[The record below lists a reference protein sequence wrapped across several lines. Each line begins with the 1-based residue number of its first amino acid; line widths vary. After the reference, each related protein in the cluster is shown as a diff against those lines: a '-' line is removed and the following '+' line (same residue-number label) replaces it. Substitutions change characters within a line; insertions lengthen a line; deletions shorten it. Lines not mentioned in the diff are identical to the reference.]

1 MLKAGVDIGAE
12 TTKAVIMSN
21 GNIVSQ
27 SITLTG
33 LEQVEAVEKVLGA
46 ALNKAGIKRE
56 DLKAIVTTG
65 VGRKAI
71 PFATSDVTEIAAA
84 AKGAIYFYPT
94 ARTIIDV
101 GAEESRAIKVDT
113 NGKVADFAK
122 NEKCAAGVGAFVES
136 MARALEIKVEDMGKL
151 SLLSDKDIPMNVTC
165 VVFAESEVVSL
176 IHAKTP
182 KPDIAR
188 AIHDAIATRTTSMTR
203 RIGMDKDVVLIGG
216 VAKNAGVVESLKR
229 HLGVD
234 VIIPQNPEF
243 VVAVGA
249 AILAG

>member
-1 MLKAGVDIGAE
+1 MLKAGIDIGAE
-12 TTKAVIMSN
+12 TTKAVIM
-21 GNIVSQ
+21 GDGKVLAR

-33 LEQVEAVEKVLGA
+33 LEQTEAVETVLA
-46 ALNKAGIKRE
+46 DALSKAGIKRE

-65 VGRKAI
+65 VGRKSI
-71 PFATSDVTEIAAA
+71 PFATHDVTEIAAD
-84 AKGAIYFYPT
+84 AKGAIFLYPT
-94 ARTIIDV
+94 ARTVIDV
-101 GAEESRAIKVDT
+101 GAEESRAIKVDA

-122 NEKCAAGVGAFVES
+122 NEKCAAGVGAFVAS

-151 SLLSDKDIPMNVTC
+151 SLQSNKDIPMNVTC

-188 AIHDAIATRTTSMTR
+188 AIHDAIGTRTTSMAR
-203 RIGMDKDVVLIGG
+203 RIGMDKDIVLIGG
-216 VAKNAGVVESLKR
+216 VAKNPGVVDSLKR
-229 HLGVD
+229 HLQTD
-234 VIIPQNPEF
+234 IFIPEDPEF
-243 VVAVGA
+243 VGALGA

>member
-1 MLKAGVDIGAE
+1 MLKAGIDIGAE
-12 TTKAVIMSN
+12 TTKAVIMSD
-21 GNIVSQ
+21 GKVLAR

-33 LEQVEAVEKVLGA
+33 LEQSEAVEKVLA
-46 ALNKAGIKRE
+46 DAVSKAGIKRE

-71 PFATSDVTEIAAA
+71 PFATSDVTEIAAS
-84 AKGAIYFYPT
+84 AKGAIFLYPT
-94 ARTIIDV
+94 ARTVLDV
-101 GAEESRAIKVDT
+101 GAEESRAIKVDA

-122 NEKCAAGVGAFVES
+122 NEKCAAGVGAFVAS
-136 MARALEIKVEDMGKL
+136 MSRALEVKVEDMGTL
-151 SLLSDKDIPMNVTC
+151 SLQSNKDIPMNVTC

-188 AIHDAIATRTTSMTR
+188 AIHDAIATRTTSMAR

-216 VAKNAGVVESLKR
+216 VAKNPGVVDSLKR
-229 HLGVD
+229 HLQTD
-234 VIIPQNPEF
+234 IIIPEYPEF
-243 VVAVGA
+243 VGALGA
-249 AILAG
+249 AMLAG